1 MSRKIVFYLLCG
13 LFPFFVI
20 SCNNQS
26 ASEEQVPVPVI
37 IDGDW
42 GSSTDDLFAL
52 DVLEKAADEGL
63 VDIKALMADR
73 EGAHFYAVM
82 DLMNCWYGRPDTP
95 MGIVSGAVKDPHVF
109 IDYSKVMLDHR
120 TSDGDSLRR
129 TLTLEEFSHLP
140 DATELYRKILSEA
153 KDSSVVVF
161 LLGFPT
167 NLANLLRSEADDYSP
182 LSGPELVAQKVKAL
196 YVMAGEFYS
205 GNPEPDYNFMQD
217 KENARMLINGWTT
230 PIYYSPMEVGQA
242 VDYPG
247 ELVLEDL
254 KEQNFNPIKVVYEK
268 CFTATGQ
275 RMWDVCAVLQLTNPE
290 LFELSER
297 GVANIDDNMVVTF
310 TPDSLGRDFYQKR
323 LTDESAAKV
332 LTHIR
337 TVAKKMPKNSK

>member
-13 LFPFFVI
+13 VFPFFVI
-20 SCNNQS
+20 SCKNQS
-26 ASEEQVPVPVI
+26 VSEEQVPVPVI

-109 IDYSKVMLDHR
+109 IDYSRVMLDHR
-120 TSDGDSLRR
+120 TADGDSLRR
-129 TLTLEEFSHLP
+129 SLTLEEFSHLP

-153 KDSSVVVF
+153 KDSSVVVI

-167 NLANLLRSEADDYSP
+167 NLANLLKSEADEYSP
-182 LSGPELVAQKVKAL
+182 LSGSELVAKKVKAL

-205 GNPEPDYNFMQD
+205 GNPEPDYNLMQD
-217 KENARMLINGWTT
+217 KENARILINGWKT

-254 KEQNFNPIKVVYEK
+254 KDQPLNPIRIVYEK

-275 RMWDVCAVLQLTNPE
+275 RMWDVCTVLQLTNPE

-310 TPDSLGRDFYQKR
+310 TPDSLGHDFHQKK
-323 LTDESAAKV
+323 LSDEGAAKV
-332 LTHIR
+332 LKHLRNVTR
-337 TVAKKMPKNSK
+337 QQPACK

>member
-1 MSRKIVFYLLCG
+1 MKRLCIYFVAMVVALLA
-13 LFPFFVI
+13 V
-20 SCNNQS
+20 SCNKT
-26 ASEEQVPVPVI
+26 SENEVAEPIPVI

-63 VDIKALMADR
+63 VDIKAVMADR

-120 TSDGDSLRR
+120 TADGDSLSRS
-129 TLTLEEFSHLP
+129 LMLEEIVQLP
-140 DATELYRKILSEA
+140 DAKDLYRKVLAEA
-153 KDSSVVVF
+153 KDSSVVII

-167 NLANLLRSEADDYSP
+167 NLANLLKSEADEYSP
-182 LSGPELVAQKVKAL
+182 LSGTELVEQKVKAL
-196 YVMAGEFYS
+196 YIMAGEFYS
-205 GNPEPDYNFMQD
+205 GNPEPDYNLMQD
-217 KENARMLINGWTT
+217 KENARILINGWKT

-254 KEQNFNPIKVVYEK
+254 KEQPLNPIRIVYEK

-290 LFELSER
+290 LFELSEQ
-297 GVANIDDNMVVTF
+297 GVAHVDENIVVTF
-310 TPDSLGRDFYQKR
+310 TPDSTGHDWHQKK
-323 LTDESAAKV
+323 LTDEGAAKV

-337 TVAKKMPKNSK
+337 TVAKKMPKNAK

>member
-13 LFPFFVI
+13 VFPFFVI
-20 SCNNQS
+20 SCKNQS
-26 ASEEQVPVPVI
+26 VSEEQVPVPVI

-52 DVLEKAADEGL
+52 DILEKAADDGI
-63 VDIKALMADR
+63 VDIKAVMADR
-73 EGAHFYAVM
+73 EGINYYAVM

-129 TLTLEEFSHLP
+129 SLTLEELSQLP
-140 DATELYRKILSEA
+140 DATVLYRKILSEA
-153 KDSSVVVF
+153 KDSSVVIC
-161 LLGFPT
+161 LLGFAT
-167 NLANLLRSEADDYSP
+167 NLANLLRSEADEYSP

-196 YVMAGEFYS
+196 YIMAGEFYS
-205 GNPEPDYNFMQD
+205 GNPEPDYNFRQD
-217 KENARMLINGWTT
+217 KENARILINGWKT

-254 KEQNFNPIKVVYEK
+254 KDQPLNPIRIVYEK

-275 RMWDVCAVLQLTNPE
+275 RMWDVCTVLQLTNPE

-310 TPDSLGRDFYQKR
+310 TPDSLGHDFHQKK
-323 LTDESAAKV
+323 LSDEGAAKV
-332 LTHIR
+332 LKHLRNVTR
-337 TVAKKMPKNSK
+337 QQPACK

>member
-1 MSRKIVFYLLCG
+1 MKRTLLFCLLG
-13 LFPFFVI
+13 GAISLFVV
-20 SCNNQS
+20 SCNKT
-26 ASEEQVPVPVI
+26 SETEIQVPVPVI

-63 VDIKALMADR
+63 VDIKAVMADR

-129 TLTLEEFSHLP
+129 SLTLEEFSHLP

-167 NLANLLRSEADDYSP
+167 NLANLLRSEADEYSP

-196 YVMAGEFYS
+196 YIMAGEFYS
-205 GNPEPDYNFMQD
+205 GNPEPDYNLKQD
-217 KENARMLINGWTT
+217 KDNARVLINGWTT

-254 KEQNFNPIKVVYEK
+254 KDQPLNPIRVVYEK
-268 CFTATGQ
+268 CFTNTGQ
-275 RMWDVCAVLQLTNPE
+275 RMWDVCTVLQLTNPE

-297 GVANIDDNMVVTF
+297 GVANIDDDMVVTF
-310 TPDSLGRDFYQKR
+310 TPDSLGHDFHQKK
-323 LTDESAAKV
+323 LTEAGAAKV
-332 LTHIR
+332 LKHLRNVTR
-337 TVAKKMPKNSK
+337 QQPACK

>member
-13 LFPFFVI
+13 VFPFFVI
-20 SCNNQS
+20 SCKNQS
-26 ASEEQVPVPVI
+26 VSEEQVPVPVI

-52 DVLEKAADEGL
+52 DILEKAADDGI
-63 VDIKALMADR
+63 VDIKAVMADR
-73 EGAHFYAVM
+73 EGINYYAVM

-129 TLTLEEFSHLP
+129 SLTLEEFSHLP

-167 NLANLLRSEADDYSP
+167 NLANLLRSEADEYSP

-196 YVMAGEFYS
+196 YIMAGEFYS
-205 GNPEPDYNFMQD
+205 GNPEPDYNLKQD
-217 KENARMLINGWTT
+217 KDNARVLINGWTT

-254 KEQNFNPIKVVYEK
+254 KDQPLNPIRVVYEK

-275 RMWDVCAVLQLTNPE
+275 RMWDVCTVLQLTNPE

-297 GVANIDDNMVVTF
+297 GVAHIDDNMVVTF
-310 TPDSLGRDFYQKR
+310 TPDSLGHDFHQKK
-323 LTDESAAKV
+323 LTDEGAAKV
-332 LTHIR
+332 LKHLRNVTR
-337 TVAKKMPKNSK
+337 QQPACK